1 MIRESHL
8 PSALQPFTSV
18 SDSSENG
25 ALLSDLSHRDKPWD
39 KHRAIAEIVEMFY
52 VDSDFSKLGERISG
66 CSKFLDFKLVPNNET
81 GELNLKLSSAHFC
94 RVRHCPVCQWRR
106 SLMNKARFIRVLPKI
121 LEDHPTARWIKLTLT
136 IKNSKITDLRATI
149 DHLNKSFKRLS
160 QRKDFPA
167 IGWIKSLEVT
177 KSDNDFID
185 TELVFDNRVV
195 SRSMSTAH
203 PHFHI
208 LMMVKPG
215 YFSNE
220 YMSKDD
226 WVELWKSCLR
236 VDYDPSVHVKAVPK
250 GQDLIKSLPEMVK
263 YQVKESDLIDDR
275 DWFLE
280 MNKQLHKTRALEVG
294 GVLKPYLK
302 ALEGEPVDLIGEG
315 DDAEIDEGHLY
326 FAWQQVKKHYRNVE
340 LRD

>member
-1 MIRESHL
+1 MRQEIESL
-8 PSALQPFTSV
+8 SALQHFTSL
-18 SDSSENG
+18 SDFSENG
-25 ALLSDLSHRDKPWD
+25 LLLSELSPRDKPWE

-52 VDSDFSKLGERISG
+52 ASSDFSKFGERISG
-66 CSKFLDFKLVPNNET
+66 CSKFLDFKLVPNPET
-81 GELNLKLSSAHFC
+81 GELKLKLSSAHFC

-106 SLMNKARFIRVLPKI
+106 SLMNKGKFIRLLPKI
-121 LEDHPTARWIKLTLT
+121 LEDYPKARWIKLTLT
-136 IKNSKITDLRATI
+136 LENCKIKDLRSTI

-177 KSDNDFID
+177 KSRNHFFETDRIIES
-185 TELVFDNRVV
+185 ELTTKLTA
-195 SRSMSTAH
+195 SAH

-215 YFSNE
+215 YFSNG
-220 YMSKDD
+220 YLSKEK

-236 VDYDPSVHVKAVPK
+236 VDYDPSVHVKAVPED
-250 GQDLIKSLPEMVK
+250 QDLLKCLPELVK

-280 MNKQLHKTRALEVG
+280 MNKQLYKTRALEIG
-294 GVLKPYLK
+294 GVLKSYLK
-302 ALEGEPVDLIGEG
+302 ALENEPENLIGQSEG
-315 DDAEIDEGHLY
+315 DEIDEGHLF
-326 FAWQQVKKHYRNVE
+326 FAWQEIKKHYEKVGE
-340 LRD
+340 G

>member
-8 PSALQPFTSV
+8 PSALQPSITL
-18 SDSSENG
+18 SDSSKIG
-25 ALLSDLSHRDKPWD
+25 VALSELSPRDKPWY
-39 KHRAIAEIVEMFY
+39 KHRAIAEVVEMFY
-52 VDSDFSKLGERISG
+52 ANSDFSKLGERISG

-81 GELNLKLSSAHFC
+81 GELNLKLSSTHFC

-106 SLMNKARFIRVLPKI
+106 SLMNKGKFIRILPKI
-121 LEDHPTARWIKLTLT
+121 LEDYSKARWIKLTLT
-136 IKNSKITDLRATI
+136 LENCKIENLRSTI

-177 KSDNDFID
+177 KSKNHFIK
-185 TELVFDNRVV
+185 TELLIDDKIFTKLIA
-195 SRSMSTAH
+195 TAH

-215 YFSNE
+215 YFSNG
-220 YMSKDD
+220 YLSKEK

-236 VDYDPSVHVKAVPK
+236 VDYDPSVHVKSVPE
-250 GQDLIKSLPEMVK
+250 GQDLLKCLPELVK

-280 MNKQLHKTRALEVG
+280 MNKQLYKTRALEIG
-294 GVLKPYLK
+294 GILKPYLK
-302 ALEGEPVDLIGEG
+302 GLENEPEDLIGQGE
-315 DDAEIDEGHLY
+315 DDEIDEGHLF
-326 FAWQQVKKHYRNVE
+326 FAWQQAKKHYKKVGE
-340 LRD
+340 G